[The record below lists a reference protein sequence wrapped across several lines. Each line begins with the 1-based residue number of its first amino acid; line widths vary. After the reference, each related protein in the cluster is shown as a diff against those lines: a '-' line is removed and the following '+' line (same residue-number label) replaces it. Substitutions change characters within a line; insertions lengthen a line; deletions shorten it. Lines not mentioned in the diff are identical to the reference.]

1 MKTTPLLLTFAAT
14 LMLGTSPPPEESPIA
29 LVSKVIMDVTR
40 KNDREEWRI
49 AKRGE
54 TLASGERIR
63 TGEKSFA
70 VIKFTDNSM
79 LRVREKTEVVVTGVK
94 NGTTFSKSTGIER
107 GVIGFSIKKQRPGEE
122 FRFSSPTSVAS
133 IRGTSGQF
141 GAQDSVDLLV
151 VLEGLVRLENKI
163 SNRFIDVE
171 GGFTGISGKTGELQ
185 LRPSTAEEKL
195 TAELSARTGDREQ
208 KLDIELND
216 GKGNK
221 KQIEIKFK

>member
-1 MKTTPLLLTFAAT
+1 MKRMFLAIICTGGMVLGFAPA
-14 LMLGTSPPPEESPIA
+14 PDESPIA

-40 KNDREEWRI
+40 KNEGQDWRI

-79 LRVREKTEVVVTGVK
+79 LRVREKSEVVVTGVK
-94 NGTTFSKSTGIER
+94 NGKTFSKSTELER

-171 GGFTGISGKTGELQ
+171 GGFTGISSKSGELQ

-195 TAELSARTGDREQ
+195 TAELSSRAGDREQ